1 LHFST
6 ILLRDIKFMRMRWKG
21 NVLRMGEIRNSYEVS
36 VGKPQG
42 ERPSVRHGR
51 TWEDN
56 IKTDL
61 KKDTAYECNMA

>member
-1 LHFST
+1 
-6 ILLRDIKFMRMRWKG
+6 MRWKG